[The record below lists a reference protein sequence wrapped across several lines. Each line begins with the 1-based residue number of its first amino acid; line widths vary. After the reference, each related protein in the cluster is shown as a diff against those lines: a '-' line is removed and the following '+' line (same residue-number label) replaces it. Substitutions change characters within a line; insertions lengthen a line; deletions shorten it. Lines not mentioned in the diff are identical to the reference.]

1 MSNVI
6 QQIASQTNL
15 LSMNAAIEAAHAGEA
30 GAGFSVVADEI
41 RKLAESSSIQS
52 KNIAT
57 ELKEITKTVAEVVSA
72 SNRSN
77 EAFKI
82 ITEKISDTDNLVTE
96 IDASMEEQDT
106 VSKQVLEAL
115 KTVNS
120 STVDVQS
127 TSKTMQDVTSNAGIE
142 LDKLN
147 EIIYLV
153 DNSMDE
159 MTAGAQEINKS
170 ASEVSDMANETMD
183 NIKVMESLIGKF
195 KI

>member
-1 MSNVI
+1 
-6 QQIASQTNL
+6 
-15 LSMNAAIEAAHAGEA
+15 
-30 GAGFSVVADEI
+30 
-41 RKLAESSSIQS
+41 
-52 KNIAT
+52 
-57 ELKEITKTVAEVVSA
+57 
-72 SNRSN
+72 
-77 EAFKI
+77 
-82 ITEKISDTDNLVTE
+82 
-96 IDASMEEQDT
+96 MEEQDT

-115 KTVNS
+115 QNVNS

-127 TSKTMQDVTSNAGIE
+127 TSKSMQEVTSNAGIE

-183 NIKVMESLIGKF
+183 NIKVMENLIGKF

>member
-1 MSNVI
+1 
-6 QQIASQTNL
+6 
-15 LSMNAAIEAAHAGEA
+15 
-30 GAGFSVVADEI
+30 
-41 RKLAESSSIQS
+41 
-52 KNIAT
+52 
-57 ELKEITKTVAEVVSA
+57 
-72 SNRSN
+72 
-77 EAFKI
+77 
-82 ITEKISDTDNLVTE
+82 
-96 IDASMEEQDT
+96 
-106 VSKQVLEAL
+106 
-115 KTVNS
+115 
-120 STVDVQS
+120 
-127 TSKTMQDVTSNAGIE
+127 MQDVTSNAGIE

>member
-1 MSNVI
+1 
-6 QQIASQTNL
+6 
-15 LSMNAAIEAAHAGEA
+15 
-30 GAGFSVVADEI
+30 
-41 RKLAESSSIQS
+41 
-52 KNIAT
+52 
-57 ELKEITKTVAEVVSA
+57 
-72 SNRSN
+72 
-77 EAFKI
+77 
-82 ITEKISDTDNLVTE
+82 
-96 IDASMEEQDT
+96 MEEQDT